1 MIDVRQAVQSAKNY
15 IQNLQD
21 MLENPLDNLR
31 LEEVEISED
40 ESHWLITLRYDVE
53 DRSRLPALLIN
64 QDKFTSR
71 EYKLFQV
78 NSDSGKVEA
87 MKIRKV

>member
-53 DRSRLPALLIN
+53 DRSRLPTLLIN